1 MIKLLKNDLQITFT
15 SQWKK
20 FIPIVLLAILG
31 CLQLFL
37 KENDMNVI
45 PGFMDY
51 LQFFFE
57 GIEPFKIIDANTIFK
72 IPAIWLCLHLYIFY
86 LIADYPI
93 QDMKMIG
100 KETIVRVSNRK
111 VWWISRCLT
120 TVMIVIASYIILNI
134 TIILFT
140 LSTRGELLQ
149 SIAKNSPDMIVTIL
163 ILPLIITCCV
173 GLFQLS
179 ISLRYRS
186 LLSFLV
192 IVVVLVM
199 SAYFMH
205 PLLFGNYL
213 MLLRNQLMLTD
224 GVMTKD
230 GLLLAAAIGITGYGI
245 GHITIK
251 KLNIY

>member
-1 MIKLLKNDLQITFT
+1 MINLLKNDLQITLT

-37 KENDMNVI
+37 KEKDMNII

-51 LQFFFE
+51 LQFFIE
-57 GIEPFKIIDANTIFK
+57 GIEPFKIIDPNTIFK

-100 KETIVRVSNRK
+100 KETLVKVGNRR
-111 VWWISRCLT
+111 VWWASRCLT
-120 TVMIVIASYIILNI
+120 TVMIVIASYIILNL

-149 SIAKNSPDMIVTIL
+149 SIGESSLDMIVTIL
-163 ILPLIITCCV
+163 VLPLLMTCCV

-179 ISLRYRS
+179 ISLRYGS
-186 LLSFLV
+186 LLSFLS

-213 MLLRNQLMLTD
+213 MLLRNQILLAD
-224 GVMTKD
+224 GVLTRD
-230 GLLLAAAIGITGYGI
+230 GFILAGTIGMFGYGI
-245 GHITIK
+245 GYWTIR

>member
-1 MIKLLKNDLQITFT
+1 MINLLKNDLQITFT
-15 SQWKK
+15 NQWKK
-20 FIPIVLLAILG
+20 FIPIFLLAILG
-31 CLQLFL
+31 CLQLFF
-37 KENDMNVI
+37 KEKDIAVT
-45 PGFMDY
+45 PGLMDY
-51 LQFFFE
+51 LLFFFE

-72 IPAIWLCLHLYIFY
+72 IPAIWLCIHLYIFY

-100 KETIVRVSNRK
+100 KETIVRVANRRI
-111 VWWISRCLT
+111 WWTSRCLT
-120 TVMIVIASYIILNI
+120 TVMIVIVSYIVLTL
-134 TIILFT
+134 TIFLFT
-140 LSTRGELLQ
+140 LFTRGELLQ
-149 SIAKNSPDMIVTIL
+149 SIGESSTDMIVTIL
-163 ILPLIITCCV
+163 VLPLILTCCV

-213 MLLRNQLMLTD
+213 MFLRNQLLLTG
-224 GVMTKD
+224 GVITKE
-230 GLLLAAAIGITGYGI
+230 GFLLGAIIGIVGYGI